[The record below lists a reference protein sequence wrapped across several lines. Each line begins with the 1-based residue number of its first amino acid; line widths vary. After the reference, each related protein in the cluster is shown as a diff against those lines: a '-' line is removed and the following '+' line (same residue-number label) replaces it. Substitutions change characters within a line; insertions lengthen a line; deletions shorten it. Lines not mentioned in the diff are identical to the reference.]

1 MINLKELRLQ
11 NGFLQKDIAK
21 KLNVTNQCYQRYES
35 GEREPNY
42 EILCKL
48 ADLYGCSVDYLLGRD
63 TALGK
68 PNETTI
74 ATNYIKRLGL
84 ENDKQFKNVAQLYA
98 LLPESQ
104 RTYVLGFL
112 MGYLQNM
119 GISIKKIID

>member
-1 MINLKELRLQ
+1 MNKLKEMRVQ
-11 NGFLQKDIAK
+11 NGFTQKKMAQLLSLSI
-21 KLNVTNQCYQRYES
+21 TGYQNYEL
-35 GEREPNY
+35 GTREPSLDM
-42 EILCKL
+42 LCKI
-48 ADLYGCSVDYLLGRD
+48 ADILGCTVDYLLGRE
-63 TALGK
+63 TAVGA

-74 ATNYIKRLGL
+74 ATNYIKQLGL

-98 LLPESQ
+98 LLPETQ